1 MEIWLK
7 QDKKALQIPILP
19 ASFAINVAGGHQ
31 TVNIQTKGEVSII
44 GKRGLE
50 TIDFTSFFPAQD
62 YPFASYAKDR
72 EPYDYVKTVRDWM
85 EKAVRLTITDTNIN
99 SEFLITNFSY
109 GEPDGSGDVEYSISL
124 QEYRKPTYTK
134 PKKELPPASL
144 GNSSGLVV
152 GKEPTR
158 PTSKPKQKTYTVKS
172 GDCLWNIAKKYY
184 GSGTKASKIYN
195 ANKALIEKTAKKY
208 GHSSSYN
215 KGVAGWWIFPGMK
228 LVIP

>member
-7 QDKKALQIPILP
+7 HDKDALQLPILP
-19 ASFAINVAGGHQ
+19 PSFSVAIGSGHQ
-31 TVNIQTKGEVSII
+31 TVNVQTKGEVSIM
-44 GKRGLE
+44 GKKGLKS
-50 TIDFTSFFPAQD
+50 TDLTSFFPAQD
-62 YPFASYAKDR
+62 YPFAAYPKDR
-72 EPYDYVKTVRDWM
+72 EPHDYVKEIESWLEEVVRI
-85 EKAVRLTITDTNIN
+85 TITDTNIN
-99 SEFLITNFSY
+99 MECLITSFSY
-109 GEPDGSGDVEYSISL
+109 GEPDGTGDMQYTISL

-134 PKKELPPASL
+134 PKKELPPASI

-158 PTSKPKQKTYTVKS
+158 PTTKPKQKTYTVKS